1 MRERCEGGT
10 IQPGDSRRDFKN
22 MVEGMNM
29 ILVDIY
35 VPGVNQTYDFSLD
48 ETARIS
54 LLLEEISGMI
64 CQKEQCELKGS
75 VKELLL
81 VSQNK
86 KKILNS
92 DLTLSHYH
100 IGQGDRLMLV

>member
-1 MRERCEGGT
+1 
-10 IQPGDSRRDFKN
+10 
-22 MVEGMNM
+22 M

-48 ETARIS
+48 ENAKIS

-64 CQKEQCELKGS
+64 CQKEQCTLDGN

-81 VSQNK
+81 ISQGK
-86 KKILNS
+86 QKILS
-92 DLTLSHYH
+92 PELTLSQYG
-100 IGQGDRLMLV
+100 IAQGERLMLV

>member
-1 MRERCEGGT
+1 
-10 IQPGDSRRDFKN
+10 
-22 MVEGMNM
+22 M

-35 VPGVNQTYDFSLD
+35 VPAVNQTYDFSLD
-48 ETARIS
+48 ENARIS

-64 CQKEQCELKGS
+64 CQKEQCQLRGS

-81 VSQNK
+81 VSQSK

-92 DLTLSHYH
+92 EKTLSYYRVN
-100 IGQGDRLMLV
+100 QGDRLMLV

>member
-1 MRERCEGGT
+1 
-10 IQPGDSRRDFKN
+10 
-22 MVEGMNM
+22 M

-35 VPGVNQTYDFSLD
+35 VPSVNQTYDFSLD
-48 ETARIS
+48 ENAKIT

-64 CQKEQCELKGS
+64 CQKEQCQLSGN

-81 VSQNK
+81 VSKNK

-92 DLTLSHYH
+92 EMTLASYH
-100 IGQGDRLMLV
+100 IAQGDRLMLV

>member
-1 MRERCEGGT
+1 
-10 IQPGDSRRDFKN
+10 
-22 MVEGMNM
+22 M

-92 DLTLSHYH
+92 ELTLSHYH

>member
-1 MRERCEGGT
+1 
-10 IQPGDSRRDFKN
+10 
-22 MVEGMNM
+22 M

-35 VPGVNQTYDFSLD
+35 VPAVNQTYDFSLD
-48 ETARIS
+48 ENATIS

-64 CQKEQCELKGS
+64 CQKEQCRLSGS

-81 VSQNK
+81 VSQSK

-92 DLTLSHYH
+92 EKNLSYYRVK
-100 IGQGDRLMLV
+100 QGERLMLV

>member
-1 MRERCEGGT
+1 
-10 IQPGDSRRDFKN
+10 
-22 MVEGMNM
+22 M

-35 VPGVNQTYDFSLD
+35 VPAVNQTYDFSLD
-48 ETARIS
+48 ENARIS

-64 CQKEQCELKGS
+64 CQKEQCQLRGS

-81 VSQNK
+81 VSQSS

-92 DLTLSHYH
+92 EKTLSYYRVN
-100 IGQGDRLMLV
+100 QGDRLMLV